1 MEQDPPDNSAR
12 LARVEAQTQ
21 VLAEALVALTAQ
33 SEAVVKAIDAVKD
46 EMSGSTPV
54 PSAVPCE
61 RCQNAS
67 VEVLTT
73 LTTSYYHCSSCVHS
87 WEVPSRQAP

>member
-1 MEQDPPDNSAR
+1 MGHDPLDDSAR

-46 EMSGSTPV
+46 EMTGSTAGAIRH
-54 PSAVPCE
+54 AVRALSE
-61 RCQNAS
+61 R
-67 VEVLTT
+67 E
-73 LTTSYYHCSSCVHS
+73 
-87 WEVPSRQAP
+87 R